1 MGEDMGKIN
10 VSKEFFFILNIA
22 KWKDH
27 QHTMWENGWEAQN
40 NICWSKRKDGRHT
53 TSIKIHIIYIY
64 MCVKRAAKKLKLIS
78 FFFFSFFLL
87 YHHHEYLYTI
97 AKVIKKNRKREKG
110 ENKEEKRKTTTEHHK
125 TFLDFHYCCLW
136 HHKCILLSSST
147 KTRMATMIAID
158 LLSTYSTSVYL

>member
-1 MGEDMGKIN
+1 MFQRN
-10 VSKEFFFILNIA
+10 FLFFFHIILNIA

-40 NICWSKRKDGRHT
+40 NICWSKRKGGRHT

-78 FFFFSFFLL
+78 FFSIFLL

-97 AKVIKKNRKREKG
+97 AKVIKKKREKG
-110 ENKEEKRKTTTEHHK
+110 GKRKTTTEHHK

-136 HHKCILLSSST
+136 HHKCMLLNSST
-147 KTRMATMIAID
+147 KTRMTIMNAID
-158 LLSTYSTSVYL
+158 LLSTYFTFVYL